1 MLIAIHS
8 PARIKNMKIILD
20 FDYFPKNDLAVE
32 KSLTQVTLLSHF
44 NAICLRNLV
53 SSKQR
58 WLPFLLSQSIDPL
71 INSFCDCRRYVLL
84 FNL

>member
-32 KSLTQVTLLSHF
+32 KYHLGGGG
-44 NAICLRNLV
+44 
-53 SSKQR
+53 
-58 WLPFLLSQSIDPL
+58 
-71 INSFCDCRRYVLL
+71 
-84 FNL
+84 